1 MRFKPPPPK
10 SPIGWRVEFR
20 PMEVQMTEFE
30 NAAYV
35 VFIVLLT
42 RVILSFQLN
51 LLLPIS
57 KVVSIFKFDFQF
69 IISFESIEMIGRRKH
84 D

>member
-1 MRFKPPPPK
+1 MRFKPPPPE

-57 KVVSIFKFDFQF
+57 KVVQIFKFDFQF
-69 IISFESIEMIGRRKH
+69 IINFESIEMIGRRKH